1 MTGNALVTLS
11 LGIFLGVGTLGS
23 SVAQDI
29 GYGGRVEV
37 PDSGVALTLPDD
49 WVYLFPTPEM
59 LDYMFGYVEEM
70 EDDPLV
76 HDQGELVQDEVGLT
90 LLTYGPARAGSEIP
104 ETCTLATL
112 APADF
117 PGPEALGLWV
127 AMELTAFATDEPAQR
142 PSVDYVDLPV
152 GRVARLDFDTDDW
165 AGQASTSCYLVPG
178 DDSQHWLS
186 CVGAERPADRWLSIA
201 ETFEFLPAEE

>member
-1 MTGNALVTLS
+1 
-11 LGIFLGVGTLGS
+11 LGIFLGVGTFGS

-49 WVYLFPTPEM
+49 WVYLFTTPEM
-59 LDYMFGYVEEM
+59 LEFMFGYVGEM
-70 EDDPLV
+70 EDDPLIL
-76 HDQGELVQDEVGLT
+76 DQMEFAQDEVSFT
-90 LLTYGPARAGSEIP
+90 LLAYGPARAGIEVP

-127 AMELTAFATDEPAQR
+127 ATELTTFANEEPAER
-142 PSVDYVDLPV
+142 PSVDYVELPV
-152 GRVARLDFDTDDW
+152 GRVARLDYDTDDW
-165 AGQASTSCYLVPG
+165 AGQTSTTCYLVPG

-186 CVGAERPADRWLSIA
+186 FVGAERPEDRWLSIA
-201 ETFEFLPAEE
+201 ETIEFLPPEE